1 MEHLYLLYNI
11 AKKRKII
18 LFISLQIL
26 AAVIGIKWKKIN
38 KFRKVLGPRRPRSQN
53 RRRGGR
59 SKECEDP
66 FSFPLQ
72 HINIYERTGL
82 FEDQFEQLFE
92 SLRVQMLFQPKTTSH
107 NRRRRCRS
115 ILSLR
120 SRLLLVLHWLRDY
133 HKLRTLR
140 DFYGVSISTIS
151 REISYLVPKIYCSLN
166 HISWPTTV
174 PDELVGIIDCTS
186 HFRYRVHPR
195 QADYYRAD
203 KHGFFITAQ
212 VVINL
217 SGQLL
222 NVHLGLGHNN
232 DRGMFRITKMDE
244 RIEQDQVY
252 LLADRGYS
260 HHRLIIPD
268 DNESQEWNNQQKGV
282 RARVEMVIGLV
293 KHFSVCSLVFRQSPE
308 LHEIALMTCYQLQA
322 MLLREFPLVQ

>member
-1 MEHLYLLYNI
+1 
-11 AKKRKII
+11 
-18 LFISLQIL
+18 
-26 AAVIGIKWKKIN
+26 
-38 KFRKVLGPRRPRSQN
+38 
-53 RRRGGR
+53 
-59 SKECEDP
+59 
-66 FSFPLQ
+66 
-72 HINIYERTGL
+72 
-82 FEDQFEQLFE
+82 
-92 SLRVQMLFQPKTTSH
+92 MLFQPKTTSH